1 MGKLQ
6 FKKIEIYGT
15 DLSQFDRD
23 RNSLTSDVFILT
35 QNETLAIKTLL
46 TNWINAR
53 QDDNYKLSKID
64 FCINVDEAKQLIEK
78 LKTSISYEKC

>member
-15 DLSQFDRD
+15 DLSQFDKD
-23 RNSLTSDVFILT
+23 RSSLTSDVFVLNH
-35 QNETLAIKTLL
+35 NESLAMKTLL

-53 QDDNYKLSKID
+53 QDDNYKLSKVD
-64 FCINVDEAKQLIEK
+64 FCINIDEANELIEK
-78 LKTSISYEKC
+78 LKSSISYEKC

>member
-15 DLSQFDRD
+15 DLSQFDKD
-23 RNSLTSDVFILT
+23 RSSLTSDVFILT

-64 FCINVDEAKQLIEK
+64 FCINLDEANELIKK
-78 LKTSISYEKC
+78 LKSNIHYEKC

>member
-1 MGKLQ
+1 MGKLH

-15 DLSQFDRD
+15 DLSQFDKD
-23 RNSLTSDVFILT
+23 RSSLTSDVFVLNH
-35 QNETLAIKTLL
+35 NESLAMKTLL

-53 QDDNYKLSKID
+53 QDDNYKLSKVD

-78 LKTSISYEKC
+78 LKSSISYEKC

>member
-6 FKKIEIYGT
+6 FKKVELYGT
-15 DLSQFDRD
+15 DLSQFDKD
-23 RNSLTSDVFILT
+23 RSSLTSDVFVLNH
-35 QNETLAIKTLL
+35 NESLAMKTLL

-78 LKTSISYEKC
+78 LKSSISYEKC